1 MCSRN
6 YTVRTN
12 KVKKGERCIH
22 VEQPDN
28 DANKPSCRPQLSIQQ
43 VFQLSKTIPRK
54 YCKCCP
60 ICWRDKILQL
70 VSTSFHFASKQ
81 ENILLSQR
89 GPGNIKVVDFG
100 SSCYEQQRG
109 KKINK
114 WINGFFFL
122 LWGNFKEIARSLNS
136 PALPLLFLS
145 VYTYIQ
151 SRFYR
156 SPEVILGHPYSM
168 AIDMWSLGCIL
179 AELYTGY
186 PLFPGESEVEQIAC
200 IMEVSISEQGTV
212 RLRR

>member
-1 MCSRN
+1 M
-6 YTVRTN
+6 
-12 KVKKGERCIH
+12 
-22 VEQPDN
+22 
-28 DANKPSCRPQLSIQQ
+28 
-43 VFQLSKTIPRK
+43 
-54 YCKCCP
+54 
-60 ICWRDKILQL
+60 ILQL
-70 VSTSFHFASKQ
+70 IWTWPSFSEQ

-109 KKINK
+109 KKKRLI
-114 WINGFFFL
+114 IAVIAGFFFCL
-122 LWGNFKEIARSLNS
+122 FFQNKCS
-136 PALPLLFLS
+136 PENLYITHGFLS
-145 VYTYIQ
+145 LSPLVYTYIQ

-200 IMEVSISEQGTV
+200 IMEVWHKPNSVSAFMQRCGSCFIVLSCPGISNCRFLECLQMILFSPQPGGGCSLV
-212 RLRR
+212 S